1 MSAGRPEAET
11 ILELCLVS
19 FAAAMVAA
27 LVVLGHGRRSATASR
42 RRRSVAGPPAPG
54 VVAGERHRHV
64 RSVAA
69 R

>member
-27 LVVLGHGRRSATASR
+27 LAVLGQGRRAATARRRSA
-42 RRRSVAGPPAPG
+42 AGPPAPG
-54 VVAGERHRHV
+54 VVARERHRHV